1 MKMRIQKALII
12 GATSGIAQA
21 LAGQLAASGA
31 TLFLAGR
38 SKEKLDL
45 MARDLRLRHGVQV
58 EVQAVTF
65 EEPANHA
72 AIVQRAWEWLGEMDA
87 AFICHGVLI
96 DQKKCERDF
105 EQALHS
111 FQINLLSVVSFLGD
125 LANRMETAGRG
136 SLVVIS
142 SVAGDRGRQS
152 NYAYGA
158 AKAGLT
164 AFLQGLRNRLFPSG
178 VRVLTVKPGYVD
190 TPMAAHIHSL
200 LKVSADRAARDILAA
215 TEKGRDVLYTPWFW
229 RLIMLVIRLIPES
242 IFKRLKL

>member
-1 MKMRIQKALII
+1 MKTRIQKACII

-21 LAGQLAASGA
+21 LASRLAASGA
-31 TLFLAGR
+31 ALFLAGR

-45 MARDLRLRHGVQV
+45 MARDLRLRHGARV
-58 EVQAVTF
+58 ETQAVIF
-65 EEPANHA
+65 EDIDNHA
-72 AIVQRAWEWLGEMDA
+72 AVVQRSWEWLGGMDA
-87 AFICHGVLI
+87 AFICHGALI

-105 EQALHS
+105 DATLQS
-111 FQINLLSVVSFLGD
+111 FQINLLSAVSFAGD
-125 LANRMETAGRG
+125 LANRMEAADRG

-164 AFLQGLRNRLFPSG
+164 AFLQGLRNRLFASG
-178 VRVLTVKPGYVD
+178 VKVLTVKPGYVD
-190 TPMAAHIHSL
+190 TPMAAHIRSP
-200 LKVSADRAARDILAA
+200 LKVSADRAARDILVA

-229 RLIMLVIRLIPES
+229 RPIMLILRLIPES
-242 IFKRLKL
+242 IFKRMKL

>member
-1 MKMRIQKALII
+1 MKTRIKKAFII

-21 LAGQLAASGA
+21 LAERLAASGA
-31 TLFLAGR
+31 TLFLVGR
-38 SKEKLDL
+38 GREKLDL
-45 MARDLRLRHGVQV
+45 MACDLRLRHGARV
-58 EVQAVTF
+58 ETLAVTF
-65 EEPANHA
+65 EETAGHA
-72 AIVQRAWEWLGEMDA
+72 AIVRRAWEQMEGMDA
-87 AFICHGVLI
+87 AFICHGALL
-96 DQKKCERDF
+96 DQKKCEQDF
-105 EQALHS
+105 NEALRS
-111 FQINLLSVVSFLGD
+111 FQINLLSAVSFAGE
-125 LANRMETAGRG
+125 LANHMEAAGHG

-190 TPMAAHIHSL
+190 TPMAAHIRSL
-200 LKVSADRAARDILAA
+200 LKISADRAVRDILTA

-229 RLIMLVIRLIPES
+229 HPIMLAVRLLPECV
-242 IFKRLKL
+242 FKRLKL